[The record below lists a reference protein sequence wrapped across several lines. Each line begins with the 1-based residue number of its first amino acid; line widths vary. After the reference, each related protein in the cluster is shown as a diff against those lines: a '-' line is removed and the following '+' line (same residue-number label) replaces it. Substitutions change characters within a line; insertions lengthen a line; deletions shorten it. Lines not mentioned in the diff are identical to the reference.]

1 MKNKNKNFETDA
13 VRAGIERSQFGEH
26 SEGLFLTSS
35 FVFKNAQEAAKR
47 FSGEE
52 PGNVYSRFTNPTVK
66 TFEERLASLEGAEQC
81 IATSSG
87 MSAILATFLALCK
100 PGDHVV
106 VSKSIFGTS
115 VQLFNNFLA
124 KWGLNISF
132 VDLPDLNSWEEATT
146 KNTKFYFIE
155 TPSNPLTEIVDLKK
169 LSQLAK
175 SKKVK
180 LIVDNCFCTPA
191 LQKPIEH
198 GADIIIHSATKYL
211 DGQGRCLGGA
221 VLGKKRQMNEIYT
234 FLRNTG
240 VSLSPFNAWV
250 FLKGLET
257 LKIRMDQQSD
267 NAMNLATYLEKNKKI
282 TQVYYPGLKSHPQH
296 KIALSQQSSG
306 GAVLSF
312 VLKGGQKAAWQ
323 VINKTKLMSI
333 TANLGDTKTTITH
346 PATTTHS
353 RLTQEQRND
362 AGIDDGL
369 VRIAVG
375 LEHIEDIISDLN
387 I

>member
-1 MKNKNKNFETDA
+1 
-13 VRAGIERSQFGEH
+13 
-26 SEGLFLTSS
+26 
-35 FVFKNAQEAAKR
+35 
-47 FSGEE
+47 
-52 PGNVYSRFTNPTVK
+52 
-66 TFEERLASLEGAEQC
+66 
-81 IATSSG
+81 
-87 MSAILATFLALCK
+87 
-100 PGDHVV
+100 VV

-124 KWGLNISF
+124 RWGLNISF
-132 VDLPDLNSWEEATT
+132 VDLPDLNAWEAATT
-146 KNTKFYFIE
+146 KNTKFYFLE

-175 SKKVK
+175 LKKVR

-191 LQKPIEH
+191 LQKPIDH

-221 VLGKKRQMNEIYT
+221 VLGKKRLMNEIYT
-234 FLRNTG
+234 FLRNSG
-240 VSLSPFNAWV
+240 VTLSPFNAWV

-267 NAMNLATYLEKNKKI
+267 NAIKLATYLEKNKNISK
-282 TQVYYPGLKSHPQH
+282 VYYPGLKSHPQYNT
-296 KIALSQQSSG
+296 ALVQQSNG

-312 VLKGGQKAAWQ
+312 VVKGGQKAAWQ
-323 VINKTKLMSI
+323 IINKTRLMSI

-353 RLTQEQRND
+353 RLTQEQRDD

-375 LEHIEDIISDLN
+375 LEHIDDIIADLN
-387 I
+387 L

>member
-1 MKNKNKNFETDA
+1 MKYKNKNFETDA

-47 FSGEE
+47 FSGED

-66 TFEERLASLEGAEQC
+66 AFEERLASLEGAEQC

-87 MSAILATFLALCK
+87 MSAILATFMALCK

-132 VDLPDLNSWEEATT
+132 VDLPDLNAWEAAST
-146 KNTKFYFIE
+146 KNTKFYFLE

-191 LQKPIEH
+191 LQKPIDH

-221 VLGKKRQMNEIYT
+221 VLGKKRLMNEIYT
-234 FLRNTG
+234 FLRNSG
-240 VSLSPFNAWV
+240 VTLSPFNAWV

-257 LKIRMDQQSD
+257 LKIRMAQQSD
-267 NAMNLATYLEKNKKI
+267 NAIKLATYLEKNKNISK
-282 TQVYYPGLKSHPQH
+282 VYYPGLKSHPQYNTA
-296 KIALSQQSSG
+296 IAQQSTG

-312 VLKGGQKAAWQ
+312 VVKGGQKAAWQ
-323 VINKTKLMSI
+323 IINKTKLMSI

-353 RLTQEQRND
+353 RLTQEQRDD

-375 LEHIEDIISDLN
+375 LEHIDDIIADLN

>member
-1 MKNKNKNFETDA
+1 MKSKNKNFETDA
-13 VRAGIERSQFGEH
+13 VRAGIERSKFGEH

-35 FVFKNAQEAAKR
+35 FVFKNAQEASNR

-66 TFEERLASLEGAEQC
+66 VFEERLAALEGADQC

-87 MSAILATFLALCK
+87 MSAILATFMALCK

-132 VDLPDLNSWEEATT
+132 VDLPDLNAWEAATT
-146 KNTKFYFIE
+146 KNTKFYFLE

-169 LSQLAK
+169 LSLLAK

-191 LQKPIEH
+191 LQKPIDL

-221 VLGKKRQMNEIYT
+221 VLGKKRLMNEVYT
-234 FLRNTG
+234 FLRNSG
-240 VSLSPFNAWV
+240 VTLSPFNAWV

-267 NAMNLATYLEKNKKI
+267 NAIKLATYLEKNKNISK
-282 TQVYYPGLKSHPQH
+282 VYYPGLKSHPQY
-296 KIALSQQSSG
+296 KTALAQQSSG

-312 VLKGGQKAAWQ
+312 VVKGGQKAAWKI
-323 VINKTKLMSI
+323 INKTKLMSI

-353 RLTQEQRND
+353 RLTQQQRDD
-362 AGIDDGL
+362 AGIDNGL

-375 LEHIEDIISDLN
+375 LEHIDDIIADLN

>member
-66 TFEERLASLEGAEQC
+66 TFEERLASLEGADQC

-87 MSAILATFLALCK
+87 MSAILATFMALCK

-124 KWGLNISF
+124 KWGLSISF
-132 VDLPDLNSWEEATT
+132 VDLHDLNSWEEATT

-267 NAMNLATYLEKNKKI
+267 NAMKLATYLEKNKKI

>member
-35 FVFKNAQEAAKR
+35 FVFKNAKEAAKR

-52 PGNVYSRFTNPTVK
+52 SGNVYSRFTNPTVK
-66 TFEERLASLEGAEQC
+66 VFEERLASLEGAEQC

-87 MSAILATFLALCK
+87 MSAILATFMALCK

-106 VSKSIFGTS
+106 ISKSIFGTS
-115 VQLFNNFLA
+115 VQLFNNILA
-124 KWGLNISF
+124 KWGLDISF
-132 VDLPDLNSWEEATT
+132 VHLPDLNAWEEATK
-146 KNTKFYFIE
+146 KNTKFYFLE
-155 TPSNPLTEIVDLKK
+155 TPSNPLTEIVDLNK

-191 LQKPIEH
+191 LQKPIDH

-221 VLGKKRQMNEIYT
+221 VLGKKRLMTEVYN
-234 FLRNTG
+234 FLRNSG
-240 VSLSPFNAWV
+240 VTLSPFNAWV

-267 NAMNLATYLEKNKKI
+267 NAVKLATYLEKNKKI
-282 TQVYYPGLKSHPQH
+282 SQVYYPSLKSHPQY
-296 KIALSQQSSG
+296 KIALIQQSSG

-312 VLKGGQKAAWQ
+312 VVKGGKKAAWQ
-323 VINKTKLMSI
+323 IINKTKLMSI

-353 RLTQEQRND
+353 RLTQEQRDD
-362 AGIDDGL
+362 AGINDGL

-375 LEHIEDIISDLN
+375 LEHIDDIISDLN

>member
-87 MSAILATFLALCK
+87 MSAILATFMALCK

-267 NAMNLATYLEKNKKI
+267 NAMKLATYLEKNKKI

-312 VLKGGQKAAWQ
+312 ILKGGQKAAWQ

-362 AGIDDGL
+362 AGIEDGL

>member
-47 FSGEE
+47 FSGQE

-66 TFEERLASLEGAEQC
+66 AFEERLASLEGAEQC

-87 MSAILATFLALCK
+87 MSAILATFMALCK

-132 VDLPDLNSWEEATT
+132 VDLPDLNAWEAATT
-146 KNTKFYFIE
+146 KNTKFYFLE

-191 LQKPIEH
+191 LQKPIDH

-221 VLGKKRQMNEIYT
+221 VLGKKRLMNEIYT
-234 FLRNTG
+234 FLRNSG
-240 VSLSPFNAWV
+240 VTLSPFNAWV

-267 NAMNLATYLEKNKKI
+267 NAIKLATYLEKNKNISK
-282 TQVYYPGLKSHPQH
+282 VYYPGLKSHPQYNT
-296 KIALSQQSSG
+296 ALAQQSTG

-312 VLKGGQKAAWQ
+312 VVKGGQKAAWQ

-353 RLTQEQRND
+353 RLTQEQRDD

-375 LEHIEDIISDLN
+375 LEHIDDIIADLN

>member
-66 TFEERLASLEGAEQC
+66 AFEERLASLEGAEQC

-87 MSAILATFLALCK
+87 MSAILATFMALCK

-132 VDLPDLNSWEEATT
+132 VDLPDLNAWEAATT
-146 KNTKFYFIE
+146 KNTKFYFLE

-191 LQKPIEH
+191 LQKPIDH

-221 VLGKKRQMNEIYT
+221 VLGKKRLMNEIYT
-234 FLRNTG
+234 FLRNSG
-240 VSLSPFNAWV
+240 VTLSPFNAWV

-257 LKIRMDQQSD
+257 LKIRMVQQSD
-267 NAMNLATYLEKNKKI
+267 NAIKLATYLEKNKNISK
-282 TQVYYPGLKSHPQH
+282 VYYPGLKSHPQYNT
-296 KIALSQQSSG
+296 ALAQQSTG

-312 VLKGGQKAAWQ
+312 VVKGGQKAAWQ
-323 VINKTKLMSI
+323 IINKTKLMSI

-353 RLTQEQRND
+353 RLTQEQRDD

-375 LEHIEDIISDLN
+375 LEYIDDIIADLN

>member
-47 FSGEE
+47 FSGEQ

-66 TFEERLASLEGAEQC
+66 AFEERLASLEGAEQC

-87 MSAILATFLALCK
+87 MSAILATFMALCK

-132 VDLPDLNSWEEATT
+132 VDLPDLNAWEAATT
-146 KNTKFYFIE
+146 KNTKFYFLE

-191 LQKPIEH
+191 LQKPIDH

-221 VLGKKRQMNEIYT
+221 VLGKKRLMNEIYT
-234 FLRNTG
+234 FLRNSG
-240 VSLSPFNAWV
+240 VTLSPFNAWV

-257 LKIRMDQQSD
+257 LKIRMAQQSD
-267 NAMNLATYLEKNKKI
+267 NAIKLATYLEKNKKI
-282 TQVYYPGLKSHPQH
+282 SKVYYPGLKSHPQYST
-296 KIALSQQSSG
+296 ALAQQSTG

-312 VLKGGQKAAWQ
+312 VVKGGQKAAWQ

-353 RLTQEQRND
+353 RLTQEQRDD

-375 LEHIEDIISDLN
+375 LEHIDDIIADLN

>member
-1 MKNKNKNFETDA
+1 MKNKNKNFETAA

-35 FVFKNAQEAAKR
+35 FVFKSAQEAAKR

-87 MSAILATFLALCK
+87 MSAILATFMALCK

-267 NAMNLATYLEKNKKI
+267 NAMKLATYLEKNKKI

>member
-47 FSGEE
+47 FSGKEA
-52 PGNVYSRFTNPTVK
+52 GNVYSRFTNPTVK
-66 TFEERLASLEGAEQC
+66 AFEERLASLEGAEQC

-87 MSAILATFLALCK
+87 MSAILATFMALCK

-132 VDLPDLNSWEEATT
+132 VDLPDLNAWEAATT
-146 KNTKFYFIE
+146 KNTKFYFLE
-155 TPSNPLTEIVDLKK
+155 TPSNPLTEIVDLIK

-175 SKKVK
+175 LKKVK

-191 LQKPIEH
+191 LQKPIDH

-221 VLGKKRQMNEIYT
+221 VLGKKRLMNEIYT
-234 FLRNTG
+234 FLRNSG
-240 VSLSPFNAWV
+240 VTLSPFNAWV

-257 LKIRMDQQSD
+257 LKIRMAQQSD
-267 NAMNLATYLEKNKKI
+267 NAIKLATYLEKNKNISK
-282 TQVYYPGLKSHPQH
+282 VYYPGLKNHPQYNT
-296 KIALSQQSSG
+296 AVAQQSTG

-312 VLKGGQKAAWQ
+312 VVKGGQKAAWQ
-323 VINKTKLMSI
+323 IINKTKLMSI

-353 RLTQEQRND
+353 RLTQEQRDD

-375 LEHIEDIISDLN
+375 LEHIDDIIADLN

>member
-87 MSAILATFLALCK
+87 MSAILATFMALCK

-257 LKIRMDQQSD
+257 LKIRMNQQSD
-267 NAMNLATYLEKNKKI
+267 NAIKLATYLEKNKKI

>member
-66 TFEERLASLEGAEQC
+66 AFEERLASLEGAEQC

-87 MSAILATFLALCK
+87 MSAILATFMALCK

-132 VDLPDLNSWEEATT
+132 VDLPDLNTWEAATT
-146 KNTKFYFIE
+146 KNTKFYFLE

-191 LQKPIEH
+191 LQKPIDH

-221 VLGKKRQMNEIYT
+221 VLGKKRLMNEIYT
-234 FLRNTG
+234 FLRNSG
-240 VSLSPFNAWV
+240 VTLSPFNAWV

-257 LKIRMDQQSD
+257 LKIRMAQQSD
-267 NAMNLATYLEKNKKI
+267 NAIKLATYLEKNKNILK
-282 TQVYYPGLKSHPQH
+282 VYYPGLKSHPQYNT
-296 KIALSQQSSG
+296 ALAQQSTG

-312 VLKGGQKAAWQ
+312 VVKGGQKAAWQ
-323 VINKTKLMSI
+323 IINKTKLMSI

-353 RLTQEQRND
+353 RLTQEQRDD

-375 LEHIEDIISDLN
+375 LEHIDDIIADLN

>member
-66 TFEERLASLEGAEQC
+66 AFEERLASLEGAEQC

-87 MSAILATFLALCK
+87 MSAILATFMALCK

-132 VDLPDLNSWEEATT
+132 VDLPDLNAWEAATT
-146 KNTKFYFIE
+146 KNTKFYFLE

-191 LQKPIEH
+191 LQKPIDH

-221 VLGKKRQMNEIYT
+221 VLGKKRLMNEIYT
-234 FLRNTG
+234 FLRNSG
-240 VSLSPFNAWV
+240 VTLSPFNAWV

-267 NAMNLATYLEKNKKI
+267 NAIKLATYLEKNKNISK
-282 TQVYYPGLKSHPQH
+282 VYYPGLKSHPQYNTA
-296 KIALSQQSSG
+296 IAQQSTG

-312 VLKGGQKAAWQ
+312 VVKGGQKAAWQ
-323 VINKTKLMSI
+323 IINKTKLMSI

-353 RLTQEQRND
+353 RLTQEQRDD

-375 LEHIEDIISDLN
+375 LEHIDDIIADLY